1 MKYKKGNLVIE
12 DNYPN
17 NRSNYIKEGFEE
29 VIEKS
34 KSKPKTKSVKAE

>member
-12 DNYPN
+12 DHFPN

-29 VIEKS
+29 VKEVK
-34 KSKPKTKSVKAE
+34 KKPKTEKAKAK